1 MKKTLLILVLILT
14 ATVFMYAEGKK
25 EVQAQFP
32 TKPIN
37 LIVYTKPGGLIDVTS
52 RKVTDIASKYTKATF
67 VVINKPGAGG
77 IVAMKYVLATPADG
91 YTLMAVTKSNVAKVV
106 STGADV
112 NLMDL
117 NWMDMLMADPECV
130 ITNKKLS
137 INTWDQLIADAKA
150 KNGNQLWVGPAA
162 GGLDNVVAMKIW
174 KAFDIK
180 VKWVPFASGGKA
192 MAALLGGQGVAYVG
206 NPRDIAGKPDLKI
219 AAVSSEQRL
228 KQFPN
233 VPTFGELGAKGL
245 NNEVMWRGFAVKKE
259 TPEAAVKWYQ
269 DLVQKVTDDPE
280 WRKFWEPYGI
290 KVVNYKSDK
299 FNSMV
304 SQDIKE
310 FKEYL
315 GK

>member
-1 MKKTLLILVLILT
+1 M
-14 ATVFMYAEGKK
+14 
-25 EVQAQFP
+25 
-32 TKPIN
+32 N

-52 RKVTDIASKYTKATF
+52 RKFTDIASKYTKATF

-91 YTLMAVTKSNVAKVV
+91 YTIMAVTKSNVVKVV
-106 STGADV
+106 STGAYV
-112 NLMDL
+112 HLMDL

-137 INTWDQLIADAKA
+137 INTWDQLITDAKA

-162 GGLDNVVAMKIW
+162 GGLDNVVAMRIW

-219 AAVSSEQRL
+219 AAVSFEQRL

-233 VPTFGELGAKGL
+233 VPTFGELGANGL
-245 NNEVMWRGFAVKKE
+245 NNEVMWRG
-259 TPEAAVKWYQ
+259 
-269 DLVQKVTDDPE
+269 LC
-280 WRKFWEPYGI
+280 
-290 KVVNYKSDK
+290 S
-299 FNSMV
+299 
-304 SQDIKE
+304 
-310 FKEYL
+310 
-315 GK
+315 